1 MKRPAG
7 APLPRFQLPQGYH
20 FELYQP
26 GDERDWARIETS
38 VLEFDNEMDAFM
50 HFQEQFIPLAPE
62 LPRRCIFVA
71 RDSGEKVGTATAWWG
86 YTGVRRDP
94 MVHWVAV
101 KPGYQG
107 LGLGK
112 ALIGRTVLLLNE
124 IEGDRAYF
132 LHTQTWS
139 HRAVR
144 LYLWAGFHITDEE
157 FITGYPNQNSVEA
170 TAILKG
176 IGLKL

>member
-7 APLPRFQLPQGYH
+7 TPLPEFQLQEGFH
-20 FELYQP
+20 FMLYQP

-62 LPRRCIFVA
+62 LPRRCIFVVK
-71 RDSGEKVGTATAWWG
+71 DDGEKVGTATAWWG

-101 KPGYQG
+101 KPAYQG

-124 IEGDRAYF
+124 IEGDRDYY

-139 HRAVR
+139 HKAVR
-144 LYLWAGFHITDEE
+144 LYLWAGFKITDEV

-170 TAILKG
+170 TAIFKG
-176 IGLKL
+176 MGINA